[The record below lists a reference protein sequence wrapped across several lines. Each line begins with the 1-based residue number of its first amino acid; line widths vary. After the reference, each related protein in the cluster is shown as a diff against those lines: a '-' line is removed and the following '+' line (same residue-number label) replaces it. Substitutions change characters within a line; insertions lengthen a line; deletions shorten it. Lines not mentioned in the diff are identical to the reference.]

1 MVLAILA
8 PLIGVIGA
16 LLLSFGFWL
25 IYAPAGYIAGGVL
38 CLAWS
43 WMVSRVLA
51 TSSQPERREAE

>member
-16 LLLSFGFWL
+16 LLLSFGVWL
-25 IYAPAGYIAGGVL
+25 VYAPAGYITGGFL

-51 TSSQPERREAE
+51 ASNRPEKREAE